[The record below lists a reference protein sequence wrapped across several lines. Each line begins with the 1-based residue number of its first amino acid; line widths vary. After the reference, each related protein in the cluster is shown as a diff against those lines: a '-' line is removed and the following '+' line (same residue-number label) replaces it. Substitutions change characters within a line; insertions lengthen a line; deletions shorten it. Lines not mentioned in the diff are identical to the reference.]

1 MNFKIYSLKKLEDDR
16 GWFSEI
22 FKLNKFKDI
31 KQINISLSKKGAI
44 RGQHY
49 HKRKIEWFCV
59 ISGKANMNLKNL
71 NTDEEKN
78 LLLSDENLQII
89 EILPFT
95 YHKIESLTDG
105 MMLLIGVNEI
115 YNKEDEDTFH

>member
-71 NTDEEKN
+71 NTDEEKIYYC
-78 LLLSDENLQII
+78 LM
-89 EILPFT
+89 
-95 YHKIESLTDG
+95 KIC
-105 MMLLIGVNEI
+105 
-115 YNKEDEDTFH
+115 K